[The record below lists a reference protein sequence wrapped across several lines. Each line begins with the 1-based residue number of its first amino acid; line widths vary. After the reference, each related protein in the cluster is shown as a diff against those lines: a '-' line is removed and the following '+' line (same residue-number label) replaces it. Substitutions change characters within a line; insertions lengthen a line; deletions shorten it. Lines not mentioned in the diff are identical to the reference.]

1 MRQFRAFVNSD
12 APDPSVMN
20 VPERAQHRPA
30 TWAEKAIRVP
40 ALALAGGGR

>member
-12 APDPSVMN
+12 APDPSIMI

-30 TWAEKAIRVP
+30 TWSEKAIRVP